1 MRSCNIATGAVCN
14 YTNTIASVPT
24 SEISRSG
31 VGVSQ
36 HLGPRVGRCADVSTQ
51 VWRTSWARL
60 TMVNQGATSHLYVSK
75 N

>member
-1 MRSCNIATGAVCN
+1 MQSCNIATGAIYN

-36 HLGPRVGRCADVSTQ
+36 HYSALTA
-51 VWRTSWARL
+51 ALRL
-60 TMVNQGATSHLYVSK
+60 IPLLLPESDPH
-75 N
+75 

>member
-1 MRSCNIATGAVCN
+1 MQSCNIAAGAVCN

-36 HLGPRVGRCADVSTQ
+36 QISQSCTHKAEQKHYL
-51 VWRTSWARL
+51 
-60 TMVNQGATSHLYVSK
+60 SH
-75 N
+75 